1 LRKLTECFTEA
12 RAADCK
18 KDGDR
23 SGHKGLAEGYGV
35 RAMRIGKRHIL
46 AAASLWGGLAWVASV
61 NVDFVLGRW
70 AHSTGARLIRD
81 WAFGII
87 VALGYVVA
95 RYYQQE
101 RRQKQLDFID
111 LRQTIRFIIANV
123 LLASDEQLIREL
135 KKAVTLIERAIDRAE
150 KGHTINRPATADHE
164 KGRKLKSA

>member
-1 LRKLTECFTEA
+1 MK
-12 RAADCK
+12 
-18 KDGDR
+18 
-23 SGHKGLAEGYGV
+23 
-35 RAMRIGKRHIL
+35 IGKRHVL

-70 AHSTGARLIRD
+70 PHSTGARLVRD
-81 WAFGII
+81 WVFGII
-87 VALGYVVA
+87 VALGYMVA
-95 RYYQQE
+95 RHYQQE

-150 KGHTINRPATADHE
+150 KGQAIHQPAAADHE
-164 KGRKLKSA
+164 KRRKLKSA

>member
-1 LRKLTECFTEA
+1 MK
-12 RAADCK
+12 
-18 KDGDR
+18 
-23 SGHKGLAEGYGV
+23 V
-35 RAMRIGKRHIL
+35 GKRHVL

-61 NVDFVLGRW
+61 NVDFLLGHW

-87 VALGYVVA
+87 VALGYIVA
-95 RYYQQE
+95 RHYQQE

-150 KGHTINRPATADHE
+150 KGQPPKSAATADHE
-164 KGRKLKSA
+164 KRRKLKSA

>member
-1 LRKLTECFTEA
+1 
-12 RAADCK
+12 
-18 KDGDR
+18 
-23 SGHKGLAEGYGV
+23 
-35 RAMRIGKRHIL
+35 MRIGKRHVL

-61 NVDFVLGRW
+61 NVDFLLGHW

-87 VALGYVVA
+87 VALGYIVA
-95 RYYQQE
+95 RHYQQE

-135 KKAVTLIERAIDRAE
+135 KKAVALIERAIDRAE
-150 KGHTINRPATADHE
+150 KGQPPKPVATADHE
-164 KGRKLKSA
+164 KRRKLKSA